1 MEDLAPFFAGLD
13 AKELTF
19 HTDSG
24 NRIVTGYFDNAFFN
38 SQIGETI
45 LDTTQPRLTVVY
57 SEVSDI
63 PRETMVT
70 VDGKLHSIIQ
80 IQPEGTGMATITLAI
95 EPNTLG

>member
-1 MEDLAPFFAGLD
+1 MEDLSPFFAGLD

-24 NRIVTGYFDNAFFN
+24 NRSVTGYFDNSFFN
-38 SQIGETI
+38 TQIGETI
-45 LDTTQPRLTVVY
+45 MDTTQPRLTVIMEDVA
-57 SEVSDI
+57 DI

-95 EPNTLG
+95 EPNGL